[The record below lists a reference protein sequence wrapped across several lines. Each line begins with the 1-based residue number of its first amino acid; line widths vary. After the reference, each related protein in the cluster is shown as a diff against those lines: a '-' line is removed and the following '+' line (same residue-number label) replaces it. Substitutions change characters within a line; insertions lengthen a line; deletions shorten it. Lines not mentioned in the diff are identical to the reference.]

1 MAYTSNF
8 VDDVVSLVDDLTSAE
23 KLTMSELLFS
33 KAFGVDEIEDTH
45 RVITGVRHGNRVPI
59 LKGGANYES
68 FPFNDMTDC
77 AKPECDVSDEYSTAM
92 WNLGLIEC
100 RVPICM
106 RTFDENFLLFW
117 NQYKQ
122 ITPDP
127 DLNTAFLQYLT
138 DKFMENL
145 RAAKWRAAYFGDTN
159 SASNLFN
166 GIDGFFTQGE
176 ANPAQLIDIA
186 QNAEATYQAQKMT
199 GQEVYDLLKQM
210 YNEAGDQP
218 WFDETILEFR
228 IPRIMATKLVQ
239 MLNDAGDLSQYNCD
253 CINPQGITGRRVFTI
268 DGLTMFGIPV
278 LVHKEWDGVING
290 TSELNGGGGNNARVN
305 PNRAFLTYRDNL
317 LIGTSETEALSYFD
331 IFYDKKDN
339 MIYMDGGSYIGASI
353 PLVDEY
359 ILATG
364 VTAS

>member
-8 VDDVVSLVDDLTSAE
+8 VEDVISLVEDLTTAE
-23 KLTMSELLFS
+23 KLTMSELIFS
-33 KAFGVDEIEDTH
+33 KAFGVDDIQDTH
-45 RVITGVRHGNRVPI
+45 RVVTGVRNGNLVPI

-68 FPFNDMTDC
+68 FPFNTMANC
-77 AKPECDVSDEYSTAM
+77 NKPSCDIADEYSTYK
-92 WNLGLIEC
+92 WDLGLIEC

-106 RTFDENFLLFW
+106 RTFDENFLIFW
-117 NQYKQ
+117 NEYRQ

-138 DKFMENL
+138 DKFRENL
-145 RAAKWRAAYFGDTN
+145 RAAMWRVAYFGDTA

-166 GIDGFFTQGE
+166 GFDGFFTQGE
-176 ANPAQLIDIA
+176 ANPDQLINIPK
-186 QNAEATYQAQKMT
+186 NAGATYALQQMT
-199 GQEVYDLLKQM
+199 GQEVYDLLASM
-210 YNEAGDQP
+210 YTEAGEQP

-228 IPRIMATKLVQ
+228 IPRIMATKLVTW
-239 MLNDAGDLSQYNCD
+239 LNGLADSSMYNCD
-253 CINPQGITGRRVFTI
+253 CLNPQAITGRRVFTV
-268 DGLTMFGIPV
+268 DGLRLFGLPV

-290 TSELNGGGGNNARVN
+290 TSELNGGGGANARVN

-317 LIGTSETEALSYFD
+317 LIGTSETEALEYFD
-331 IFYDKKDN
+331 IFYDKMTN
-339 MIYMDGGSYIGASI
+339 QIYLDGGSYIGAAI
-353 PLVDEY
+353 PLIDEY